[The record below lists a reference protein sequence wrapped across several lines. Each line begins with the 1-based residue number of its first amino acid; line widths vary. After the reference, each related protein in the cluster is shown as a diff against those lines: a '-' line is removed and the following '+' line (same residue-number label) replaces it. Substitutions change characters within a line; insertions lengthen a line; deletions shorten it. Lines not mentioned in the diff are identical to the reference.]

1 MTLVQIGLPRD
12 RAPGPAVPL
21 SADAAEGPHQQAAA
35 VPGLKNSLAPISA
48 GLALAGGLVLLA
60 PLALLTQESP
70 AALALLITGLAV
82 LGLITVLLRA
92 GEVDPP

>member
-1 MTLVQIGLPRD
+1 MTLVQIGLPRP
-12 RAPGPAVPL
+12 RVPSLAVPL
-21 SADAAEGPHQQAAA
+21 SADAAEGAHQRAAD
-35 VPGLKNSLAPISA
+35 VPGPKDSLLPISA

-70 AALALLITGLAV
+70 TALALLITGLAI

-92 GEVDPP
+92 GEVDSP